1 MFQTIFFT
9 ALGAVV
15 GAAGSIVLTPLFKNI
30 SPAFQL
36 ATAAFLGAICSSI
49 LVCREKSIQKKI
61 GKDAERKKKGVL
73 AKLKTALF
81 WLILVSGLV
90 AVIIVGL
97 KIHGRT

>member
-15 GAAGSIVLTPLFKNI
+15 GAAGSIVLMPMVKNLL
-30 SPAFQL
+30 PEVQL
-36 ATAAFLGAICSSI
+36 ASAAFLGAICSSI

-61 GKDAERKKKGVL
+61 GKDAEGKKKGVL

-81 WLILVSGLV
+81 WLILVSGLA